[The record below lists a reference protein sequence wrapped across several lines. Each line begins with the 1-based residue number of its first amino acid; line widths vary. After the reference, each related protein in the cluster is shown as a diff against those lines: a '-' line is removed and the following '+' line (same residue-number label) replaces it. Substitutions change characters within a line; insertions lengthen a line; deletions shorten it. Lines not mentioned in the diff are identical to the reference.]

1 MTAKHM
7 RSSVR
12 CENESVKS
20 IGTAFLILIVVASC
34 TSRRERQARQ
44 AELQAHVEKQTEE
57 NSHPSI
63 EPHQTETSLND
74 KVSVTLL
81 RIDDSTGGMKTF
93 VVTVT
98 NDSAIPIKRING
110 QVVIK
115 TERGQEFQLGYDVPM
130 KIAPHSS
137 QEYRMPVEPRWEQ
150 TDRQDTARETKFYI
164 TNVEPDP

>member
-7 RSSVR
+7 RSAVR
-12 CENESVKS
+12 CENEIVKRA
-20 IGTAFLILIVVASC
+20 GTAVLILLVVASC
-34 TSRRERQARQ
+34 SSRRERQARQ
-44 AELQAHVEKQTEE
+44 AELQARVEKQTEE

-74 KVSVTLL
+74 KVSVTLQ
-81 RIDDSTGGMKTF
+81 RIDDSPGGMKTF

-115 TERGQEFQLGYDVPM
+115 TEHGQELQLGYDVPM

-150 TDRQDTARETKFYI
+150 TDTAREAKFSI
-164 TNVEPDP
+164 TNVEPDI